1 MKAGRND
8 PCPCGSGKKYK
19 KCCLSKDQEASSTRT
34 AVIPP
39 PSSVAPVRPRPFLTQ
54 QHPKPSGPIAPARAA
69 EAPTPPPPLD
79 PVTERGESRW
89 REFESQNSEGRIA
102 VFLKTLEDA
111 EVMTDDLAFEML
123 SLLRTDAV
131 QSGGRTRFAECVGAL
146 RERRPEVF
154 NEGSH
159 YYLSWCLLD
168 VLAESRL
175 EVVPS
180 LARELAGR
188 AGRDI
193 DAFNRARDALA
204 YHGQL
209 SVLVEAMRIAWP
221 LVKSSK
227 NVVPWGVSEFAD
239 KGAEHEIFDYLEH
252 TASPDP
258 ANPVLLDRIRFFVE
272 APREDYVREFIGDLT
287 GKSGREW
294 QADDFALRPPR
305 KSSRDA
311 WDAEQEERQTPDQG
325 AINLSRLISVFIGYL
340 RREEGVPF
348 PRGELVRQELY
359 RYFVRRH
366 EGDLDPRPSMLEQAL
381 HPKRKLP
388 KPPRPAHPLCPE
400 RVTLDVHLAGMMG
413 LLKGLYHSAAA
424 LFHAMPAW
432 LRFLESRR
440 LIDAGTR
447 RKVAE
452 ELLPLHATLLRIWE
466 KYTDDPFLYRQ
477 GQAWPADAAKG
488 SPESTL

>member
-19 KCCLSKDQEASSTRT
+19 KCCLAKDQEASLGRT

-39 PSSVAPVRPRPFLTQ
+39 PPSSVASPRPAPFLTQ
-54 QHPKPSGPIAPARAA
+54 QGLKPAGPTAPARAA
-69 EAPTPPPPLD
+69 EAPTPPLPLD
-79 PVTERGESRW
+79 PATERGESRW
-89 REFESQNSEGRIA
+89 REFESQNGGGRIA

-123 SLLRTDAV
+123 NILHTDAV
-131 QSGGRTRFAECVGAL
+131 KSGGRRRFAECVSAL

-154 NEGSH
+154 DEGAH
-159 YYLSWCLLD
+159 FYLSWCLLD
-168 VLAESRL
+168 ALAESRQ

-180 LARELAGR
+180 LAWELATH

-193 DAFNRARDALA
+193 DTFNRARDALG

-209 SVLVEAMRIAWP
+209 SVLVEALRIAWP
-221 LVKSSK
+221 VVKSSD
-227 NVVPWGVSEFAD
+227 NVVPWGISEFAE
-239 KGAEHEIFDYLEH
+239 KGVNHEIFEYLEH
-252 TASPDP
+252 TAFPDP
-258 ANPVLLDRIRFFVE
+258 ADAALLARVQFFVE
-272 APREDYVREFIGDLT
+272 EPHEHYLREFIGDLT

-294 QADDFALRPPR
+294 QADDFALKPSR
-305 KSSRDA
+305 KGSRED
-311 WDAEQEERQTPDQG
+311 WGAEQEERQAPDQG
-325 AINLSRLISVFIGYL
+325 AINLSRLISAFVGYL

-359 RYFVRRH
+359 RYFVRRN

-400 RVTLDVHLAGMMG
+400 RVTLDVHLGGMMG
-413 LLKGLYHSAAA
+413 VMNGLYHSAAA
-424 LFHAMPAW
+424 LFQAIPAW

-440 LIDAGTR
+440 LIDSGTS
-447 RKVAE
+447 RKVVA

-466 KYTDDPFLYRQ
+466 QYTDDPLLYRQ
-477 GQAWPADAAKG
+477 GQAWLALP
-488 SPESTL
+488 